1 MSGIDRHLHKKLIL
15 SAVLVFMVNASAHAR
30 TIDQNLARCEG
41 NDADVAITACTAVI
55 GSGRLPQRALAAVY
69 SNRGGAHLKKQA
81 YALAIADFDQAI
93 TLDPT
98 NATNV
103 HNRGFAFETTGK
115 LDEAIRDYSRAIEFN
130 PDHTVSY
137 SNRGRA
143 YERLGQHERALQDLS
158 RYITLAPRDVR
169 AFDQRGTSMRAEV
182 ISSARSRISTR
193 WFASRPTARPVT

>member
-1 MSGIDRHLHKKLIL
+1 
-15 SAVLVFMVNASAHAR
+15 
-30 TIDQNLARCEG
+30 
-41 NDADVAITACTAVI
+41 
-55 GSGRLPQRALAAVY
+55 
-69 SNRGGAHLKKQA
+69 
-81 YALAIADFDQAI
+81 
-93 TLDPT
+93 
-98 NATNV
+98 
-103 HNRGFAFETTGK
+103 FAFETTGK